1 MARAGASYA
10 ERLRNHPEFKAYAAL
25 ASVCVFWGTTYL
37 AIRIAL
43 EAFSPAVLVS
53 LRFWLAGLVML
64 GLVRALG
71 HVLPRGR
78 DLWSTALFG
87 ALILGGGNGAL
98 VYSERIIPSSLA
110 ALFITLSPFWFAAI
124 EAAVPGGEPLR
135 APVLGG
141 ILCGFAGVAL
151 LIVPDLWQQ
160 GVSGSVW
167 KGFLLLQCGSVS
179 WVLGSVLQKRRAVQA
194 HPFAVGAVQ
203 QLAAGI
209 VFTVP
214 ALMETDARADWSSPQ
229 GVWAVVYLV
238 TFGSIIGFSS
248 YIYALEKLP
257 VAMVS
262 LYTYINPVVAAA
274 LGWLVYREPFGRVEL
289 AAMSV
294 IFTGVWI
301 VKRFSARR

>member
-1 MARAGASYA
+1 M
-10 ERLRNHPEFKAYAAL
+10 RNHPEFKAYAAL
-25 ASVCVFWGTTYL
+25 ASVCFFWGTTYL

-53 LRFWLAGLVML
+53 LRFWLAGVAML
-64 GLVRALG
+64 ALVRALG
-71 HVLPRGR
+71 HPLPRGR

-124 EAAVPGGEPLR
+124 EAAIPGGEPLR

-141 ILCGFAGVAL
+141 IVCGFTGVAL

-160 GVSGSVW
+160 GIAGSVW
-167 KGFLLLQCGSVS
+167 KGFLLLQFGSVS
-179 WVLGSVLQKRRAVQA
+179 WVLGSVLQKRRAVAA

-203 QLAAGI
+203 QLAAG
-209 VFTVP
+209 VLFTIP
-214 ALMETDARADWSSPQ
+214 ALLEKDARADWSSTH

-238 TFGSIIGFSS
+238 TFGSIVGFSS
-248 YIYALEKLP
+248 YIYALAKLP

-262 LYTYINPVVAAA
+262 LYTYINPVVAAT
-274 LGWLVYREPFGRVEL
+274 LGWLVYREPFGRLEI
-289 AAMSV
+289 AAMGI
-294 IFTGVWI
+294 IFAGVWI
-301 VKRFSARR
+301 VKHFSAKR